1 MFSKYTSEMCILYYY
16 KIFTEYP
23 LCSGLAFK
31 HEKIKTVCETGMIPA
46 LTEFLYLLAKQ
57 AS

>member
-1 MFSKYTSEMCILYYY
+1 MFSKHTSEMCILCYY

-23 LCSGLAFK
+23 LCSGLGFK
-31 HEKIKTVCETGMIPA
+31 HEKIKTVHKTGMISA
-46 LTEFLYLLAKQ
+46 LTEFMYLLAKQ